1 MHRGKAKIR
10 YLVKKAVVE
19 YWEEEGGGRG
29 IFLDREKFELERFD
43 EERTQVIE
51 IYVRKEILQAS
62 IF

>member
-43 EERTQVIE
+43 EERN
-51 IYVRKEILQAS
+51 K
-62 IF
+62 